1 MDEILQFLKE
11 NSTFYLATVE
21 GSNPK
26 LRPFGFIMEYNGK
39 LCFCTNNQKDVY
51 EQLKANPK
59 FEISTTAKSGE
70 WIRLSGKATFITTED
85 AKRAVLKEMPS
96 LERLYSIDDPNFEVF
111 CADEAEATFHNI
123 KGEPRT
129 IKL

>member
-11 NSTFYLATVE
+11 NATFYLATVE

-26 LRPFGFIMEYNGK
+26 VRPFGFVMEYQGK

-51 EQLKANPK
+51 EQLKVNPK
-59 FEISTTAKSGE
+59 FEISTTAKTGE

-96 LERLYSIDDPNFEVF
+96 LERLYSIDDPSFEVF
-111 CADEAEATFHNI
+111 YADEAEATFHNI

>member
-1 MDEILQFLKE
+1 MDEILKFLKE
-11 NSTFYLATVE
+11 NATFYLATVE
-21 GSNPK
+21 GSVPK
-26 LRPFGFIMEYNGK
+26 VRPFGFVMEYQGK

-59 FEISTTAKSGE
+59 FEISTTAKTGE

-85 AKRAVLKEMPS
+85 SKRAVLEEMPS
-96 LERLYSIDDPNFEVF
+96 LGRMYSIDDPTFEVF
-111 CADEAEATFHNI
+111 CADEAEATFHNF
-123 KGEPRT
+123 KDEPRT